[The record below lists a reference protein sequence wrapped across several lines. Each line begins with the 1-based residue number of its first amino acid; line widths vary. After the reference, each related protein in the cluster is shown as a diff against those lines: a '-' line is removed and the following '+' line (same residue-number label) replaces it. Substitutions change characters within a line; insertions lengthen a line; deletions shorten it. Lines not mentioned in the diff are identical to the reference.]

1 MKNASLVTLL
11 ALLLFIPAMADRPAV
26 GFWLV
31 ERNMLADAVNK
42 AGGLAKVSEAD
53 LDDIVMCHG
62 RFKGDCDLWLEA
74 NTTRFHLKAIDDG
87 KTIGFSISFVLTH
100 VKMPSRVAE
109 GKMDV
114 EGILVAMD
122 GWEKV
127 STVLLMKRLNL
138 KQ

>member
-1 MKNASLVTLL
+1 MKNASLMTLL
-11 ALLLFIPAMADRPAV
+11 ALLLFTPAMADHPAV

-31 ERNMLADAVNK
+31 ERGKLTEAVNK
-42 AGGLAKVSEAD
+42 AGGLAKVSETD
-53 LDDIVMCHG
+53 LDDIVWCHG
-62 RFKGDCDLWLEA
+62 RFKGDCDLWLEE

-87 KTIGFSISFVLTH
+87 KTIDYSIELYWTH
-100 VKMPSRVAE
+100 VKVPPRAAE
-109 GKMDV
+109 GKMAV
-114 EGILVAMD
+114 TGTLVAMD